1 MKTIV
6 LLLHGSGGTGMQLRT
21 FLETAPINSLG
32 QRTFREILDAGLS
45 CESGKRTGPISLVTP
60 TSDVMPYTPLGGETL
75 NVWFDRSPQFLSRGM
90 EDREDLI
97 GADRSIDKLFPIISE
112 LDRNFD
118 NIFIG
123 GFSMGG
129 GLALHFLRRKIS
141 AKIKGIFSMGSFL
154 VNSSGVTA

>member
-1 MKTIV
+1 
-6 LLLHGSGGTGMQLRT
+6 
-21 FLETAPINSLG
+21 
-32 QRTFREILDAGLS
+32 
-45 CESGKRTGPISLVTP
+45 
-60 TSDVMPYTPLGGETL
+60 MPYTPLGGETL

-90 EDREDLI
+90 EDIEDLI
-97 GADRSIDKLFPIISE
+97 GADRSIDKVRNNIELHILKYLSVSYFYFFFVQLFPIISE

-154 VNSSGVTA
+154 VNSSGVTASPLPPHALKIPVLMMHGKVGRKKL